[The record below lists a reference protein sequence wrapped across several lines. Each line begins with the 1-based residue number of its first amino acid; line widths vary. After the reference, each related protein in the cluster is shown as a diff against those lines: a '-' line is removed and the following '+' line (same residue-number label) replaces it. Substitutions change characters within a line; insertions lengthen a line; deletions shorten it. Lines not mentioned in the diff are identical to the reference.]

1 MLYKLCSSFFFF
13 FFFREKLQLEI
24 AAREKA
30 EKKHQEYEE
39 RLKQMQAEISKREQ
53 DLLSAQ
59 VHFYYILICS
69 LTIIFIIC
77 YYNGVTVAEW
87 SEYMFLYVR
96 LRV

>member
-1 MLYKLCSSFFFF
+1 MIFIIVYKLLCNYFLNS
-13 FFFREKLQLEI
+13 FREKLQLEI

-59 VHFYYILICS
+59 VLKLQLIMNKMNS
-69 LTIIFIIC
+69 VLNN
-77 YYNGVTVAEW
+77 Y
-87 SEYMFLYVR
+87 L
-96 LRV
+96 

>member
-1 MLYKLCSSFFFF
+1 MLNKKKIVS
-13 FFFREKLQLEI
+13 REKLQLEI

-59 VHFYYILICS
+59 VYLNFAIY
-69 LTIIFIIC
+69 
-77 YYNGVTVAEW
+77 
-87 SEYMFLYVR
+87 FLSIYKKKY
-96 LRV
+96 

>member
-1 MLYKLCSSFFFF
+1 MYHFFF

-59 VHFYYILICS
+59 VNFYYILI
-69 LTIIFIIC
+69 IIC
-77 YYNGVTVAEW
+77 FY
-87 SEYMFLYVR
+87 
-96 LRV
+96 

>member
-1 MLYKLCSSFFFF
+1 MFLSLFTLLFNLNL
-13 FFFREKLQLEI
+13 FREKLQLEI

-59 VHFYYILICS
+59 VCL
-69 LTIIFIIC
+69 LET
-77 YYNGVTVAEW
+77 
-87 SEYMFLYVR
+87 
-96 LRV
+96 

>member
-1 MLYKLCSSFFFF
+1 M
-13 FFFREKLQLEI
+13 EI

-59 VHFYYILICS
+59 V
-69 LTIIFIIC
+69 
-77 YYNGVTVAEW
+77 
-87 SEYMFLYVR
+87 FLLFLFVNKNKCIH
-96 LRV
+96 LF

>member
-1 MLYKLCSSFFFF
+1 MK

-39 RLKQMQAEISKREQ
+39 RLKVMQAEISKREQ

-59 VHFYYILICS
+59 VL
-69 LTIIFIIC
+69 
-77 YYNGVTVAEW
+77 
-87 SEYMFLYVR
+87 
-96 LRV
+96 

>member
-1 MLYKLCSSFFFF
+1 MYKFIFKFKYVLIYYHSLKYFSISIYFY
-13 FFFREKLQLEI
+13 REKLQLEI

-59 VHFYYILICS
+59 VLKM
-69 LTIIFIIC
+69 II
-77 YYNGVTVAEW
+77 N
-87 SEYMFLYVR
+87 
-96 LRV
+96 